1 MSASGVMPGNPA
13 AGNRAASDTGPVS
26 NAMAEYEADTGQ
38 LERRVYLGLREGDL
52 DPQDVVALAC
62 ELLDRFHHTDAIVE
76 VVERRP
82 AEVPPAEMTALAR
95 RILDDTGFD
104 PGFDLAP
111 ERLETLRAALRIVA
125 RDLPTRGIEGEPEIE
140 VLEDWF
146 PVGAGVRLADGERL
160 NWGGPILPDMC
171 DDPTTALTSLAIL
184 IQESL
189 LERTWQ
195 VWPVCPRHDLGVHG
209 SERERE
215 VVWWCAGDG
224 GHTLAPVGGLA
235 RALGRRRPGQGR
247 RAVGFQWCRSG
258 ADGSGPCRTGRT

>member
-1 MSASGVMPGNPA
+1 M
-13 AGNRAASDTGPVS
+13 S
-26 NAMAEYEADTGQ
+26 NAMDEYEADTEQ
-38 LERRVYLGLREGDL
+38 LKRRVCLGLCEGDL

-62 ELLDRFHHTDAIVE
+62 ELLDWFHCTDAVLE
-76 VVERRP
+76 VVERNP
-82 AEVPPAEMTALAR
+82 AEVPQAEMTDLAR
-95 RILDDTGFD
+95 RILHDAGFD

-111 ERLETLRAALRIVA
+111 ERLETLRAALHIVA

-140 VLEDWF
+140 ILEDWF

-160 NWGGPILPDMC
+160 NWGGHILPNMC
-171 DDPTTALTSLAIL
+171 DDPTMALTSLAIL

-224 GHTLAPVGGLA
+224 GHTLAPVGELA
-235 RALGRRRPGQGR
+235 RALSRRRPE
-247 RAVGFQWCRSG
+247 
-258 ADGSGPCRTGRT
+258 

>member
-1 MSASGVMPGNPA
+1 
-13 AGNRAASDTGPVS
+13 
-26 NAMAEYEADTGQ
+26 MAEYEADTGQ